1 MCVGAISANFETEL
15 VSSRA
20 ARRPKGSAIAARDAS
35 ILTATFPHTCMAEI
49 ITWGTPNPLVMILL
63 IQDFY
68 K

>member
-35 ILTATFPHTCMAEI
+35 ILTATLFQ
-49 ITWGTPNPLVMILL
+49 LVLMQSTHL
-63 IQDFY
+63 Y
-68 K
+68 G